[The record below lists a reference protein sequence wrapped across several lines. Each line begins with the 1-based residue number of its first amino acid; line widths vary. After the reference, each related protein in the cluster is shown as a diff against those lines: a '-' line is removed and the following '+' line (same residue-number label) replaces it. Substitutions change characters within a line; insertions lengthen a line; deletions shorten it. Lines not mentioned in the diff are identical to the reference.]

1 MYLLYPKN
9 LIFFFLIVI
18 GVTPD
23 VAGLH
28 VASGYAT
35 SLLKLFGLF
44 LQLFLDDSSHFIYL
58 I

>member
-1 MYLLYPKN
+1 MQMYLLYPKN

-35 SLLKLFGLF
+35 SLLKLFDLF
-44 LQLFLDDSSHFIYL
+44 LQLFFR
-58 I
+58 